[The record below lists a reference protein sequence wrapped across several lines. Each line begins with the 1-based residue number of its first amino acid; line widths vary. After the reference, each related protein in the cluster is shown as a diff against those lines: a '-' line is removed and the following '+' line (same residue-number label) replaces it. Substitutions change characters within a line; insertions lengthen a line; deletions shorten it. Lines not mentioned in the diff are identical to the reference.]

1 MLLSELQTG
10 ERGVVVRVAGHGAFR
25 KRIIEM
31 GFIKGVTVEAVLN
44 APLKDPIKYRIM
56 NFEVSLRRSDATK
69 VEIVSEAEAE
79 REIANHDDYRP
90 IDAPDSDPMH
100 HIAAERAR
108 TINVA
113 LVGNPNCG
121 KTSIFNIAA
130 HAHERVGNY
139 SGVTVDEKVGTFEH
153 GGYTFNLVDLP
164 GTYSL
169 SAYSPEELYVRKHI
183 IEKNPD
189 IILNVVDGSNL
200 ERNLYLTTQLI
211 DMDITMVMALNMY
224 DELQRSGDRL
234 DIEQLSTLL
243 GMPIIPTTG
252 RSGEGIGRLFDK
264 IIEVFEGRDSKTR
277 HIHVNHGPDL
287 EPRIKRLRTHLYEHG
302 FSDTLSTRFLSIKL
316 LENDKQLEQYVQQ
329 RDPDGSVLQMRDQ
342 IADQFMKAHRHTVDD
357 AEHIQ
362 REHGGD
368 THVHQDIE
376 SAITDAKYAFVRGAL
391 AECYQ
396 KNERSTLHALTDK
409 IDAVVTHRWLGYPVF
424 LVVMFVTFFCTFA
437 LGQYPMDWLDALF
450 GWLGD
455 VVGGAMGEG
464 PLRSLVCDGIIAGV
478 GSVLVFLPN
487 ILILYLF
494 ISFMEDS
501 GYMARAAF
509 IMDKLMHRM
518 GLHGKSFIP
527 MIMGFGCNVPAIM
540 ATRTIED
547 RKSRLLTMLVIP
559 MMSCSARI
567 PVYVILVSAFFSKWA
582 AFVIMGLYLFGMIM
596 AVLMAKLF
604 SRFFVKGESLPF
616 VMELPPYRM
625 PTAKAVLRHT
635 WEKGKEYLKKMGTI
649 ILGASIIVWA
659 LSYYPTHEDRRVQAE
674 NSYMARIGKAIEP
687 AMVPCGF
694 DWRQS
699 VSLLAGV
706 GAKEVVASTMAVV
719 YATSSDEAELLEA
732 DFESTENES
741 RISELVRRNMTPLSA
756 MSMLLFIL
764 LYMPCVSTI
773 VAIKNESGKWKW
785 ALFTVAYTIGL
796 AWVVSTLFFQ
806 IGSLII

>member
-1 MLLSELQTG
+1 M
-10 ERGVVVRVAGHGAFR
+10 VRVAGHGAFR

-31 GFIKGVTVEAVLN
+31 GFIKGVTVETVLN
-44 APLKDPIKYRIM
+44 APLRDPIKYRIM
-56 NFEVSLRRSDATK
+56 NFEVSLRRADANK

-79 REIANHDDYRP
+79 REIVNHKDYVP
-90 IDAPDSDPMH
+90 IEAPNCDALH
-100 HIAAERAR
+100 HIAEERAK

-139 SGVTVDEKVGTFEH
+139 SGVTVDEKVGTFEY
-153 GGYTFNLVDLP
+153 GGYTFHLVDLP

-183 IEKNPD
+183 IEKSPD

-224 DELQRSGDRL
+224 DELKRSGDKL

-252 RSGEGIGRLFDK
+252 RNGAGIGDLFNK
-264 IIEVFEGRDSKTR
+264 IIEVFEGRDTKTR
-277 HIHVNHGPDL
+277 HIHVNHGHEL
-287 EPRIKRLRTHLYEHG
+287 EQHIKTLRTELYEHG
-302 FSDTLSTRFLSIKL
+302 FSDSLSTRFLSIKL
-316 LENDKQLEQYVQQ
+316 LENDKQLEQYTAE
-329 RDPDGSVLQMRDQ
+329 RDPDGSVLEMRNSL
-342 IADQFMKAHRHTVDD
+342 AEEFKKHSGRRLVDKD
-357 AEHIQ
+357 ISNGHQVGVEAE
-362 REHGGD
+362 
-368 THVHQDIE
+368 HQDIE

-391 AECYQ
+391 AECYV
-396 KNERSTLHALTDK
+396 KNEKSTLHAHTDK

-424 LVVMFVTFFCTFA
+424 IVVMFITFFCTFA
-437 LGQYPMDWLDALF
+437 VGQYPMDWLEALF
-450 GWLGD
+450 NWFGD
-455 VVGGAMGEG
+455 LVGSAMSEG
-464 PLRSLVCDGIIAGV
+464 PLRSLLVDGIIAGV
-478 GSVLVFLPN
+478 GSVMVFLPN

-567 PVYVILVSAFFSKWA
+567 PVYVILVSAFFSQYA
-582 AFVIMGLYLFGMIM
+582 AFVLTGLYLLGMIM

-604 SRFFVKGESLPF
+604 SRFFVKGDSLPF

-635 WEKGKEYLKKMGTI
+635 WEKGKEYLKKMATI

-659 LSYYPTHEDRRVQAE
+659 LSYFPTNDNRQLQAE
-674 NSYMARIGKAIEP
+674 NSYMAKIGKAIEP
-687 AMVPCGF
+687 AMRPCGF

-719 YATSSDEAELLEA
+719 YATSGDEAAMLEE
-732 DFESTENES
+732 DIESEENES
-741 RISELVRRNMTPLSA
+741 RISELVRNNMTPLSA
-756 MSMLLFIL
+756 ASMLLFIL
-764 LYMPCVSTI
+764 LYMPCVSTV

-785 ALFTVAYTIGL
+785 ALFTVVYTIGL
-796 AWVVSTLFFQ
+796 AWIVSTLFFQ
-806 IGSLII
+806 IGSLLI

>member
-10 ERGVVVRVAGHGAFR
+10 ERAVVVRVSGHGAFR

-44 APLKDPIKYRIM
+44 APLNDPIKYRIM
-56 NFEVSLRRSDATK
+56 NFEVSLRRSDAQK
-69 VEIVSEAEAE
+69 VEIVSEKEAE
-79 REIANHDDYRP
+79 REIVNHADYKP
-90 IDAPDSDPMH
+90 LEVPGSDPMH
-100 HIAAERAR
+100 HIAEERSK

-139 SGVTVDEKVGTFEH
+139 SGVTVDEKVGTFSH
-153 GGYTFNLVDLP
+153 GGYTFNLTDLP

-183 IEKNPD
+183 IEKTPD

-224 DELQRSGDRL
+224 DELQKSGDRL
-234 DIEQLSTLL
+234 DMEQLSTLL
-243 GMPIIPTTG
+243 GMPIVPTTG
-252 RSGEGIGRLFDK
+252 RSGAGIDRLFDK
-264 IIEVFEGRDSKTR
+264 IIEVYEGRDTKTR
-277 HIHVNHGPDL
+277 HIHVNHGKVLGDC
-287 EPRIKRLRTHLYEHG
+287 IARLRTELYEHG

-329 RDPDGSVLQMRDQ
+329 HDPDGSVLKMRDA
-342 IADQFMKAHRHTVDD
+342 IAEEYKRNSGRRLVETDGAGGHKVDV
-357 AEHIQ
+357 EE
-362 REHGGD
+362 R
-368 THVHQDIE
+368 QDIE

-396 KNERSTLHALTDK
+396 RNEKSTLHALTDK

-437 LGQYPMDWLDALF
+437 VGQYPMDWLESLF
-450 GWLGD
+450 GWLGE
-455 VVGGAMGEG
+455 VVGGAMSDG
-464 PLRSLVCDGIIAGV
+464 PLKSLVCDGIIAGV

-582 AFVIMGLYLFGMIM
+582 AFVLMGLYLLGMIM

-625 PTAKAVLRHT
+625 PTAKAVLRHA

-659 LSYYPTHEDRRVQAE
+659 LSYYPTHEDRRIQAE
-674 NSYMARIGKAIEP
+674 NSYMAQIGKAIEP
-687 AMVPCGF
+687 AMRPCGF

-719 YATSSDEAELLEA
+719 YATSTEEAEQLEA
-732 DFESTENES
+732 DFESDENES
-741 RISELVRRNMTPLSA
+741 RIAQLIKNNMTPLSA

-796 AWVVSTLFFQ
+796 AWIVSTLVFQ
-806 IGSLII
+806 IGSLLC

>member
-1 MLLSELQTG
+1 M
-10 ERGVVVRVAGHGAFR
+10 VRVAGHGAFR

-31 GFIKGVTVEAVLN
+31 GFIKGVTVETVLN
-44 APLKDPIKYRIM
+44 APLRDPIKYRIM
-56 NFEVSLRRSDATK
+56 NFEVSLRRADANK

-79 REIANHDDYRP
+79 REIVNHKDYVP
-90 IDAPDSDPMH
+90 IEAPNCDALH
-100 HIAAERAR
+100 HIAEERAK

-139 SGVTVDEKVGTFEH
+139 SGVTVDEKVGTFEY
-153 GGYTFNLVDLP
+153 GGYTFHLVDLP

-183 IEKNPD
+183 IEKSPD

-224 DELQRSGDRL
+224 DELKRSGDKL

-252 RSGEGIGRLFDK
+252 RNGAGIGDLFNK
-264 IIEVFEGRDSKTR
+264 IIEVFEGRDTKTR
-277 HIHVNHGPDL
+277 HIHVNHGHEL
-287 EPRIKRLRTHLYEHG
+287 EQHIKTLRTELYEHG
-302 FSDTLSTRFLSIKL
+302 FSDSLSTRFLSIKL
-316 LENDKQLEQYVQQ
+316 LENDKQLEQYTAE
-329 RDPDGSVLQMRDQ
+329 RDPDGSVLEMRNSL
-342 IADQFMKAHRHTVDD
+342 AEEFKKHSGRRLVDKD
-357 AEHIQ
+357 ISNGHQVGVEAE
-362 REHGGD
+362 
-368 THVHQDIE
+368 HQDIE

-391 AECYQ
+391 AECYV
-396 KNERSTLHALTDK
+396 KNEKSTLHAHTDK

-424 LVVMFVTFFCTFA
+424 LVVMFITFFCTFA
-437 LGQYPMDWLDALF
+437 VGQYPMDWLEALF
-450 GWLGD
+450 NWFGD
-455 VVGGAMGEG
+455 LVGSAMSEG
-464 PLRSLVCDGIIAGV
+464 PLRSLLVDGIIAGV
-478 GSVLVFLPN
+478 GSVMVFLPN

-567 PVYVILVSAFFSKWA
+567 PVYVILVSAFFSQYA
-582 AFVIMGLYLFGMIM
+582 AFVLTGLYLLGMIM

-604 SRFFVKGESLPF
+604 SRFFVKGDSLPF

-635 WEKGKEYLKKMGTI
+635 WEKGKEYLKKMATI

-659 LSYYPTHEDRRVQAE
+659 LSYFPTNDNRQLQAE
-674 NSYMARIGKAIEP
+674 NSYMAKIGKAIEP
-687 AMVPCGF
+687 AMRPCGF

-699 VSLLAGV
+699 VSLLAGI

-719 YATSSDEAELLEA
+719 YATSGDEATMLEE
-732 DFESTENES
+732 DIESEENES
-741 RISELVRRNMTPLSA
+741 RISELVRNNMTPLSA
-756 MSMLLFIL
+756 ASMLLFIL
-764 LYMPCVSTI
+764 LYMPCVSTV

-796 AWVVSTLFFQ
+796 AWIVSTLFFQ
-806 IGSLII
+806 IGSLLI

>member
-1 MLLSELQTG
+1 M
-10 ERGVVVRVAGHGAFR
+10 VRVAGHGAFR

-31 GFIKGVTVEAVLN
+31 GFIKGVTVETVLN
-44 APLKDPIKYRIM
+44 APLRDPIKYRIM
-56 NFEVSLRRSDATK
+56 NFEVSLRRADANK

-79 REIANHDDYRP
+79 REIVNHKDYVP
-90 IDAPDSDPMH
+90 IEAPNCDALH
-100 HIAAERAR
+100 HIAEERAK

-139 SGVTVDEKVGTFEH
+139 SGVTVDEKVGTFEY
-153 GGYTFNLVDLP
+153 GGYTFHLVDLP

-183 IEKNPD
+183 IEKSPD

-224 DELQRSGDRL
+224 DELKRSGDKL

-252 RSGEGIGRLFDK
+252 RNGAGIGDLFNK
-264 IIEVFEGRDSKTR
+264 IIEVFEGRDTKTR
-277 HIHVNHGPDL
+277 HIHVNHGHEL
-287 EPRIKRLRTHLYEHG
+287 EQHIKTLRTELYEHG
-302 FSDTLSTRFLSIKL
+302 FSDSLSTRFLSIKL
-316 LENDKQLEQYVQQ
+316 LENDKQLEQYTAE
-329 RDPDGSVLQMRDQ
+329 RDPDGSVLEMRNSL
-342 IADQFMKAHRHTVDD
+342 AEEFKKHSGRRLVDKD
-357 AEHIQ
+357 ISNGHQVGVEAE
-362 REHGGD
+362 
-368 THVHQDIE
+368 HQDIE

-391 AECYQ
+391 AECYV
-396 KNERSTLHALTDK
+396 KNEKSTLHAHTDK

-424 LVVMFVTFFCTFA
+424 LVVMFITFFCTFA
-437 LGQYPMDWLDALF
+437 VGQYPMDWLEALF
-450 GWLGD
+450 NWFGD
-455 VVGGAMGEG
+455 LVGSAMSEG
-464 PLRSLVCDGIIAGV
+464 PLRSLLVDGIIAGV
-478 GSVLVFLPN
+478 GSVMVFLPN

-567 PVYVILVSAFFSKWA
+567 PVYVILVSAFFSQYA
-582 AFVIMGLYLFGMIM
+582 AFVLTGLYLLGMIM

-604 SRFFVKGESLPF
+604 SRFFVKGDSLPF

-635 WEKGKEYLKKMGTI
+635 WEKGKEYLKKMATI

-659 LSYYPTHEDRRVQAE
+659 LSYFPTNDNRQLQAE
-674 NSYMARIGKAIEP
+674 NSYMAKIGKAIEP
-687 AMVPCGF
+687 AMRPCGF

-699 VSLLAGV
+699 VSLLAGI

-719 YATSSDEAELLEA
+719 YATSGDEAAMLEE
-732 DFESTENES
+732 DIESEENES
-741 RISELVRRNMTPLSA
+741 RISELVRNNMTPLSA
-756 MSMLLFIL
+756 ASMLLFIL
-764 LYMPCVSTI
+764 LYMPCVSTV

-785 ALFTVAYTIGL
+785 ALFTVVYTIGL
-796 AWVVSTLFFQ
+796 AWIVSTLFFQ
-806 IGSLII
+806 IGSLLI

>member
-1 MLLSELQTG
+1 M
-10 ERGVVVRVAGHGAFR
+10 VRVAGHGAFR

-31 GFIKGVTVEAVLN
+31 GFIKGVTVETVLN
-44 APLKDPIKYRIM
+44 APLRDPIKYRIM
-56 NFEVSLRRSDATK
+56 NFEVSLRRADANK

-79 REIANHDDYRP
+79 REIVNHKDYVP
-90 IDAPDSDPMH
+90 IEAPNCDALH
-100 HIAAERAR
+100 HIAEERAK

-139 SGVTVDEKVGTFEH
+139 SGVTVDEKVGTFEY
-153 GGYTFNLVDLP
+153 GGYTFHLVDLP

-183 IEKNPD
+183 IEKSPD

-224 DELQRSGDRL
+224 DELKRSGDKL

-252 RSGEGIGRLFDK
+252 RNGAGIGDLFNK
-264 IIEVFEGRDSKTR
+264 IIEVFEGRDTKTR
-277 HIHVNHGPDL
+277 HIHVNHGHEL
-287 EPRIKRLRTHLYEHG
+287 EQHIKTLRTELYEHG
-302 FSDTLSTRFLSIKL
+302 FSDSLSTRFLSIKL
-316 LENDKQLEQYVQQ
+316 LENDKQLEQYTAE
-329 RDPDGSVLQMRDQ
+329 RDPDGSVLEMRNSL
-342 IADQFMKAHRHTVDD
+342 AEEFKKHSGRRLVDKD
-357 AEHIQ
+357 ISNGHQVGVEAE
-362 REHGGD
+362 
-368 THVHQDIE
+368 HQDIE

-391 AECYQ
+391 AECYV
-396 KNERSTLHALTDK
+396 KNEKSTLHAHTDK

-424 LVVMFVTFFCTFA
+424 LVVMFITFFCTFA
-437 LGQYPMDWLDALF
+437 VGQYPMDWLEALF
-450 GWLGD
+450 NWFGD
-455 VVGGAMGEG
+455 LVGSAMSEG
-464 PLRSLVCDGIIAGV
+464 PLRSLLVDGIIAGV
-478 GSVLVFLPN
+478 GSVMVFLPN

-567 PVYVILVSAFFSKWA
+567 PVYVILVSAFFSQYA
-582 AFVIMGLYLFGMIM
+582 AFVLTGLYLLGMIM

-604 SRFFVKGESLPF
+604 SRFFVKGDSLPF

-635 WEKGKEYLKKMGTI
+635 WEKGKEYLKKMATI

-659 LSYYPTHEDRRVQAE
+659 LSYFPTNENRQLQAE
-674 NSYMARIGKAIEP
+674 NSYMAKIGKAIEP
-687 AMVPCGF
+687 AMRPCGF

-719 YATSSDEAELLEA
+719 YATSGDEAAMLEE
-732 DFESTENES
+732 DIESEENES
-741 RISELVRRNMTPLSA
+741 RISELVRNNMTPLSA
-756 MSMLLFIL
+756 ASMLLFIL
-764 LYMPCVSTI
+764 LYMPCVSTV

-796 AWVVSTLFFQ
+796 AWIVSTLFFQ
-806 IGSLII
+806 IGSLLI